1 MNERVLAIVKD
12 RKITEE
18 DIENIIKEYPENQR
32 KAIDTEEG
40 REKLLDQL
48 ISCEIM
54 YNYAKDEK
62 LYESNEF
69 KSKLEEA
76 AKDILTQMG
85 IVKAAGIVNINE
97 EDALEYYKANIDKFK
112 VQDMLSAKHILVETY
127 DEAINIKE
135 EIESRKISF
144 TDAALKYSMCPS
156 NMNGGSLGSFGR
168 GKMVIPFEEA
178 AFNADINV
186 LTDPVETEF
195 GFHLILVEDFRGGYT
210 KEFEDVKE
218 EIIANLK
225 KKEELNNYKSIMK
238 KLKEKYYVLDSI

>member
-1 MNERVLAIVKD
+1 MSGRVLAVVKD

-18 DIENIIKEYPENQR
+18 DIENIINEYPENKR
-32 KAIDTEEG
+32 KAVDTEEG

-48 ISCEIM
+48 VSCEIM

-62 LYESNEF
+62 LYESDEF
-69 KSKLEEA
+69 KRKLEEA

-97 EDALEYYKANIDKFK
+97 ENALEYYKANIDKFK
-112 VQDMLSAKHILVETY
+112 LQDMLSAKHILVETY

-168 GKMVIPFEEA
+168 GKMVIQFEEA
-178 AFNADINV
+178 AFNAEINV

-195 GFHLILVEDFRGGYT
+195 GFHLILVEDFRAGYT
-210 KEFEDVKE
+210 KEYEDVKD
-218 EIIANLK
+218 EIITNLK
-225 KKEELNNYKSIMK
+225 KKEELNNYKSVMK
-238 KLKEKYYVLDSI
+238 KLKKKYYF

>member
-1 MNERVLAIVKD
+1 MSGRVLAVVKD

-18 DIENIIKEYPENQR
+18 DIENIINEYPENKR
-32 KAIDTEEG
+32 KAVDTEEG

-48 ISCEIM
+48 VSCEIM

-69 KSKLEEA
+69 KRKLEEA

-97 EDALEYYKANIDKFK
+97 ENALEYYKANIDKFK

-168 GKMVIPFEEA
+168 GKMVIQFEEA
-178 AFNADINV
+178 AFNAEINV

-195 GFHLILVEDFRGGYT
+195 GFHLILVEDFRAGYT
-210 KEFEDVKE
+210 KEYEDVKD
-218 EIIANLK
+218 EIITNLK
-225 KKEELNNYKSIMK
+225 KKEELNNYKSVMK
-238 KLKEKYYVLDSI
+238 KLKKKYYF

>member
-1 MNERVLAIVKD
+1 MSGRVLAVVKD

-18 DIENIIKEYPENQR
+18 DIENIINEYPENKR
-32 KAIDTEEG
+32 KAVDTEEG

-48 ISCEIM
+48 VSCEIM

-62 LYESNEF
+62 LYESDEF
-69 KSKLEEA
+69 KRKLEEA

-97 EDALEYYKANIDKFK
+97 ENALEYYKANIDKFK

-168 GKMVIPFEEA
+168 GKMVIQFEEA
-178 AFNADINV
+178 AFNAEINV

-195 GFHLILVEDFRGGYT
+195 GFHLILVEDFRAGYT
-210 KEFEDVKE
+210 KEYEDVKD
-218 EIIANLK
+218 EIITNLK
-225 KKEELNNYKSIMK
+225 KKEELNNYKSVMK
-238 KLKEKYYVLDSI
+238 KLKKKYYF

>member
-1 MNERVLAIVKD
+1 MSGRVLAVVKD

-18 DIENIIKEYPENQR
+18 DIENIINEYPENKR
-32 KAIDTEEG
+32 KAVDTEEG

-48 ISCEIM
+48 VSCEIM

-62 LYESNEF
+62 LYESDEF
-69 KSKLEEA
+69 KRKLEEA

-97 EDALEYYKANIDKFK
+97 ENALEYYKANIDKFK

-127 DEAINIKE
+127 EEAINIKE

-168 GKMVIPFEEA
+168 GKMVIQFEEA
-178 AFNADINV
+178 AFNAEINV

-195 GFHLILVEDFRGGYT
+195 GFHLILVEDFRAGYT
-210 KEFEDVKE
+210 KEYEDVKD
-218 EIIANLK
+218 EIITNLK
-225 KKEELNNYKSIMK
+225 KKEELNNYKSVMK
-238 KLKEKYYVLDSI
+238 KLKKKYYF

>member
-1 MNERVLAIVKD
+1 MSRRVLAVVND

-18 DIENIIKEYPENQR
+18 DIENIINEYPENQR

-40 REKLLDQL
+40 RRKLLDQL
-48 ISCEIM
+48 VSCEIM

-62 LYESNEF
+62 LYESYEF
-69 KSKLEEA
+69 KRKLEGA

-97 EDALEYYKANIDKFK
+97 ENALEFYKTNIDKFK
-112 VQDMLSAKHILVETY
+112 AQDMISAKHILVETY
-127 DEAINIKE
+127 EEAINIKE

-168 GKMVIPFEEA
+168 GKMVIQFEEA
-178 AFNADINV
+178 AFNAEINV

-195 GFHLILVEDFRGGYT
+195 GFHLILVEDFRAGYT
-210 KEFEDVKE
+210 KEYEDVKD
-218 EIIANLK
+218 EIMTNLK
-225 KKEELNNYKSIMK
+225 KKEELNNYKSVMK
-238 KLKEKYYVLDSI
+238 KLKKKYYI

>member
-1 MNERVLAIVKD
+1 MRGRVLAVVKD

-18 DIENIIKEYPENQR
+18 DIENIINEYPENKR
-32 KAIDTEEG
+32 KAVDTEEG

-48 ISCEIM
+48 VSCEIM

-62 LYESNEF
+62 LYESDEF
-69 KSKLEEA
+69 KRKLEEA

-97 EDALEYYKANIDKFK
+97 ENALEYYKANIDKFK

-168 GKMVIPFEEA
+168 GKMVIQFEEA
-178 AFNADINV
+178 AFNAEINV

-195 GFHLILVEDFRGGYT
+195 GFHLILVEDFRAGYT
-210 KEFEDVKE
+210 KEYEDVKD
-218 EIIANLK
+218 EIITNLK
-225 KKEELNNYKSIMK
+225 KKEELNNYKSVMK
-238 KLKEKYYVLDSI
+238 KLKKKYYF